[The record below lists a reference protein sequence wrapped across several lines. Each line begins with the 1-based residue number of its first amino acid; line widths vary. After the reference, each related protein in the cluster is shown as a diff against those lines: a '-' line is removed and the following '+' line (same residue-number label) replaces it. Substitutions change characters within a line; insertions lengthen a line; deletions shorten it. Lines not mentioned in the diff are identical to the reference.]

1 MFTAEVLDAPLAKID
16 PKELILGGHSFGGA
30 TVLYTSTRL
39 AKEQVKAVW
48 TCDPWMFPQLEEITS
63 GKLQLHVPTIVINS
77 ETFHSDVLKAGKFDS
92 WQALKDLVRHSKIK
106 EKTENVI
113 IKETEHLY
121 QLDLILL
128 TPMDLFMGRGRLP
141 HKNLA

>member
-1 MFTAEVLDAPLAKID
+1 MEQRSDELLDLIKDVTNNAMFTADVLDAPLAKID

-63 GKLQLHVPTIVINS
+63 GKL
-77 ETFHSDVLKAGKFDS
+77 
-92 WQALKDLVRHSKIK
+92 
-106 EKTENVI
+106 
-113 IKETEHLY
+113 
-121 QLDLILL
+121 
-128 TPMDLFMGRGRLP
+128 
-141 HKNLA
+141 